1 VTAPDLGVA
10 AQPLFER
17 ACRDVLAYLS
27 EQVPLA
33 MWAVTRVE
41 NDRQTYLALEDAA
54 YGLAPAGSHPWNASF
69 CIHMATGQGPRVAPD
84 AQAVPLYAA
93 AGVNELIPIGA
104 YAGAAI
110 DDADGSL
117 FGAICGLDPQ
127 VQGADLSAVE
137 PLLVLLSRLLT
148 VALTADRQAQRL
160 ARTALEERLRA
171 DVDALTDVYS
181 RGAWDRLLTE
191 EASLFSVTADPTA
204 IVVIDLDGLKQTNDV
219 EGHGAGDALLVR
231 AARAISSAVRTHD
244 PVARL
249 GGDEFAVLLREC
261 TEVAASDREADIR
274 QALAD
279 AGVAASLGVACA
291 RPGVG
296 LREAQHAADTAMY
309 ADKRSHRQAEGE
321 TP

>member
-1 VTAPDLGVA
+1 MTAHVRDESA
-10 AQPLFER
+10 EPLFER
-17 ACRDVLAYLS
+17 ASRDVLGYLH
-27 EQVPLA
+27 EHVPLA

-41 NDRQTYLALEDAA
+41 NGRQTYLTVKDTA
-54 YGLAPAGSHPWNASF
+54 YGLEPAGSHPWLASF
-69 CIHMATGQGPRVAPD
+69 CIHMASGRGPMIAPD

-93 AGVNELIPIGA
+93 AAVNDLIPIGA

-110 DDADGSL
+110 EDVDGSL

-127 VQGADLSAVE
+127 LKGELPDVA
-137 PLLVLLSRLLT
+137 PLLGLLSRLLS

-181 RGAWDRLLTE
+181 RGAWDRLLVE
-191 EASLFSVTADPTA
+191 EASLFQVTADPTA
-204 IVVIDLDGLKQTNDV
+204 IVVVDLDSLKLTNDRD
-219 EGHGAGDALLVR
+219 GHGAGDALLVR
-231 AARAISSAVRTHD
+231 AARAISSAVRSHD

-261 TEVAASDREADIR
+261 TEVAASEREADIR
-274 QALAD
+274 RALHD

-291 RPGVG
+291 RPGQG
-296 LREAQHAADTAMY
+296 LRAAQHAADAAMY
-309 ADKRSHRQAEGE
+309 EDKRAHQRRAAGE
-321 TP
+321 PG